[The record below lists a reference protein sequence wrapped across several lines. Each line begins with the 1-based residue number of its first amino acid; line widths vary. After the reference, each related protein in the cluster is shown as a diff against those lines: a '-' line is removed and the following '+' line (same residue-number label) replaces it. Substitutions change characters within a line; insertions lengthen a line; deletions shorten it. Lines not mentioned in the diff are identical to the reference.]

1 MGFIIGVGIG
11 IMIGF
16 VIGVLGV
23 SVLLIAT
30 NTRKRRK

>member
-1 MGFIIGVGIG
+1 MGFIVGVGIG

-16 VIGVLGV
+16 VIGVLKLP
-23 SVLLIAT
+23 VLLIAT